1 MSKQLET
8 IFKALEKSKQVKIE
22 AIMQETQNIVE
33 QIYRDAADKAER
45 DGKKQYE
52 ARINRIIENF
62 KRQLAQRR
70 RIWYK
75 KYNEKRFALVNAVF
89 NTISQRIQELDQHP
103 NYKKIFQALIAENNK
118 YLNTNY
124 RIHVKPSDKE
134 QLNDLEL
141 PGTYEVIPDLE
152 ETGIRLELPTRG
164 ITIEN
169 TLESRLRQQEL
180 ELAVEIAAILFK
192 RMEADPWVI
201 PQVMDMLMRESTE

>member
-22 AIMQETQNIVE
+22 VIMQETQNMVE

-52 ARINRIIENF
+52 ARFNRIIENF

-70 RIWYK
+70 RMWYK

-89 NTISQRIQELDQHP
+89 KTISQRIQELDQNP
-103 NYKKIFQALIAENNK
+103 NYKKILQALIAENNK

-124 RIHVKPSDKE
+124 RIHVKSSDKE
-134 QLNDLEL
+134 LLNDLEL

-152 ETGIRLELPTRG
+152 ETGIRLELPARG